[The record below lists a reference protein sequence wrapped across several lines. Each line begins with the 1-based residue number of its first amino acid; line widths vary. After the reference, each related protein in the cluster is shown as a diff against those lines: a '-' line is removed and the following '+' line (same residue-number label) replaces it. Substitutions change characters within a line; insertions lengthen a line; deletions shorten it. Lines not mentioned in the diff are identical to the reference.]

1 MILYDYMDGKI
12 IRELTDEEDIYYNEL
27 TNNGTSDE
35 GAGTVE
41 GYLFGYLGRVYAH

>member
-12 IRELTDEEDIYYNEL
+12 IRELTEEDIYYNEL

-35 GAGTVE
+35 GAGTVD
-41 GYLFGYLGRVYAH
+41 GYLFGYLATVYAH